1 MKITYHGHACFEL
14 SGSRR
19 VLIDPFIS
27 GNPSARVKPEELEP
41 EVLLVTHGHEDHLGD
56 ALDIAKRAKPEI
68 GVIHELAVLFQEHG
82 VEATGMNIY
91 GSAELA
97 GVRVTLLPALHSSS
111 YAGRYTGS
119 ACGYLVEMDG
129 RKVYHAGDT
138 GLFGDMR
145 LIGELFS
152 PEVMLVP
159 VGDRYTMSPELA
171 VRAVEM
177 VKPELVI
184 PMHYRTFPVL
194 AQSIGAFTEG
204 AEKAGARVVVLEPG
218 ESHEL

>member
-1 MKITYHGHACFEL
+1 MKITYHGHSCFEL

-27 GNPSARVKPEELEP
+27 GNPAARVKPEELEP

-56 ALDIAKRAKPEI
+56 AVHIAKRVKPEI
-68 GVIHELAVLFQEHG
+68 GVVHELAVFFQEQG
-82 VEATGMNIY
+82 VEAAGMNLY
-91 GSAELA
+91 GSVELA
-97 GVRVTLLPALHSSS
+97 GVKVTLLPALHSSS
-111 YAGRYTGS
+111 YGGRYMGS

-129 RKVYHAGDT
+129 WRIYHAGDT

-145 LIGELFS
+145 LIGEVFS
-152 PEVMLVP
+152 PQVMMVP

-177 VKPELVI
+177 VKPDVVI

-204 AEKAGARVVVLEPG
+204 AEQTGARVVVLEPG